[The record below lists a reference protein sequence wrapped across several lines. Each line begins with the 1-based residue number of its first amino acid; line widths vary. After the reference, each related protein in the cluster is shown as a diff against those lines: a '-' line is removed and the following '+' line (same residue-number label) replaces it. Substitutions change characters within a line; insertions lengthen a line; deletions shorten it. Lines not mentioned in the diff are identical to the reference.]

1 MGGGGGVDRTDH
13 LLVGLQT
20 KLKNTERKIDELQTK
35 LLDSLGDTQVCI
47 LSKVR
52 L

>member
-1 MGGGGGVDRTDH
+1 

-35 LLDSLGDTQVCI
+35 LLDSLGDTQV
-47 LSKVR
+47 
-52 L
+52 